1 MILVVVFIVVSQ
13 VSSSDTGY
21 GDFKICG
28 IVGVINHRKNGFI
41 DQDNQ
46 IFKRLLYL
54 DVERGPDS
62 TGLFTVTN
70 KGECH
75 VAKEIGT
82 AEQMLTTKEAKDIL
96 GHAYRNGAFIVGHNR
111 KATRGSITDTNA
123 HPFNSGDIVLVH
135 NGSLYGHKH
144 LADTDVDSEA
154 IAIELN
160 KNSGDVLETF
170 NKVDGAYTC
179 VWYNNG
185 DKTLNFFRN
194 KDRPMWFYYADSITV
209 FASEWTMLWYSVIKA
224 GLKWDST
231 KVNELPVGTHVAYE
245 IHKDGGM
252 VLDQEVAVTL
262 TPVKRPVTT
271 YHGGYSNRGNVVGV
285 AGTPSHVNGSTK
297 TTGQKVGKLGG
308 TKVSKKINDSFRK
321 KFNRWANDHTKGDIL
336 WLAPDDLVEVATG
349 KWSLIGN
356 IQDTPDF
363 IEGRVYF
370 EEGIAE
376 QDLLDLI
383 EANELIPMEITR
395 FVNDYQNQDYA
406 AEGDIVYEDDNGTE
420 TVPTDQETRSTQSE
434 ETSGATV
441 H

>member
-1 MILVVVFIVVSQ
+1 M
-13 VSSSDTGY
+13 
-21 GDFKICG
+21 CG

-75 VAKEIGT
+75 VAKEVGT
-82 AEQMLTTKEAKDIL
+82 AEQMLGTKEAKDIL

-111 KATRGSITDTNA
+111 KATRGSVTDTNA

-144 LADTDVDSEA
+144 LADTEVDSEA

-194 KDRPMWFYYADSITV
+194 KDRPMWFYYAENITV
-209 FASEWTMLWYSVIKA
+209 FASEWTMLWYAVIKA

-231 KVNELPVGTHVAYE
+231 KLNELAVDTHVAYE

-252 VLDQEVAVTL
+252 VLDQEVEVKL
-262 TPVKRPVTT
+262 TPVKRT
-271 YHGGYSNRGNVVGV
+271 YTYGGNSNRGNVRGV
-285 AGTPSHVNGSTK
+285 DGTPQRASGNTK
-297 TTGQKVGKLGG
+297 TKGQAVGKLGG

-321 KFNRWANDHTKGDIL
+321 KFNRWANEHVKGDVL
-336 WLAPDDLVEVATG
+336 WLIPDDLVEVATG
-349 KWSLIGN
+349 KWSLVGN
-356 IQDTPDF
+356 IQDAPDF
-363 IEGRVYF
+363 VEGRVYF
-370 EEGIAE
+370 EEGTSE
-376 QDLLDLI
+376 DELLGLIETNDLI
-383 EANELIPMEITR
+383 PIEITR
-395 FVNDYQNQDYA
+395 FVNDYPNQDYA
-406 AEGDIVYEDDNGTE
+406 VEGDVVYADEEEDNAE
-420 TVPTDQETRSTQSE
+420 TVSTNQETSSAQSE
-434 ETSGATV
+434 ETASVTV